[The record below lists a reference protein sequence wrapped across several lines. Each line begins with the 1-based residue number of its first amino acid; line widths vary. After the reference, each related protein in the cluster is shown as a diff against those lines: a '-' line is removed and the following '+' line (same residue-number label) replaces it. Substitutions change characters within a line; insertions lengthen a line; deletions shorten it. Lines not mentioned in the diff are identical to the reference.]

1 MKSMLKFIAVAVI
14 GAATLSA
21 CGGHYKPPEAVVV
34 VQPEYKQTDTLVGT
48 GTTAALGTV
57 VTIYDPVDA
66 ADSTIPIQ
74 NKNILNKYTKD
85 TQLVTVNYTGYL
97 YDSSKADGKGA
108 VVETSVPGESMF
120 TDFPM
125 QPFTLGAGKPLAN
138 TTALI
143 GFDQA
148 VVGMKVGGKRT
159 AVFPATL
166 AYGATAIAART
177 AKNNPQKTF
186 PAVPANS
193 PLVYDIELVAVTM
206 LPNIIP
212 ETPPA
217 VVTDLVPPVV
227 GTGAAPVAGKY
238 ARVMY
243 TGYFYDG
250 TVASRIGKQFDTNV
264 PIPPATPPATPTVP
278 DPFSFLVDAAPP
290 EVVKGFNDTV
300 KGMLV
305 GGKRTVIIPAKFAYS
320 KTGSPTI
327 PPDSTLVFTIE
338 LVSVGDV
345 RK

>member
-1 MKSMLKFIAVAVI
+1 MKSMLKLIAAAVI
-14 GAATLSA
+14 GAAALTA
-21 CGGHYKPPEAVVV
+21 CGGHYKAPEAVVV

-48 GTTAALGTV
+48 GTEAKAGTV

-66 ADSTIPIQ
+66 ADSTILPQ

-85 TQLVTVNYTGYL
+85 SQLVTVTYTGYL

-120 TDFPM
+120 PEFPM
-125 QPFTLGAGKPLAN
+125 QPFTLGAGKPLAG

-159 AVFPATL
+159 VVLPASL
-166 AYGATAIAART
+166 AYGPTAIAART
-177 AKNNPQKTF
+177 AKNDATKTF

-193 PLVYDIELVAVTM
+193 PLVYDITLVSVSM

-217 VVTDLVPPVV
+217 VVTDLVPAVV
-227 GTGAAPVAGKY
+227 GTGATPVAGKY
-238 ARVMY
+238 ARVLY

-250 TVASRIGKQFDTNV
+250 TAASRIGAQFDTNV
-264 PIPPATPPATPTVP
+264 PVVAPTPPAVAPP
-278 DPFSFLVDAAPP
+278 LSFLVDASPNL
-290 EVVKGFNDTV
+290 EVIKGFNDTV
-300 KGMLV
+300 KGMQV
-305 GGKRTVIIPAKFAYS
+305 GGKRTVIIPSKFAYS
-320 KTGSPTI
+320 KTGSGTI
-327 PPDSTLVFTIE
+327 PPDTTLIFTIE
-338 LVSVGDV
+338 LVSVGDT
-345 RK
+345 RN